1 MVRQAHGPE
10 QSRRTHHLTTLSQV
24 EGQIT
29 ITEIQNSKQLVFDL
43 ILDLDIVIWNL
54 FVIWCL
60 YFVISGLSGLGI
72 YSSNFCI
79 NCPAGATFPERSL
92 GKSSVT
98 KSLYRLRIFAPVFL
112 NPHKKL

>member
-54 FVIWCL
+54 FVLWCL
-60 YFVISGLSGLGI
+60 
-72 YSSNFCI
+72 
-79 NCPAGATFPERSL
+79 
-92 GKSSVT
+92 
-98 KSLYRLRIFAPVFL
+98 
-112 NPHKKL
+112 